1 MYAPVHP
8 TNHRAFRNEIIPLDR
23 NNTIHYLAAVEALR
37 RYDEEHLKPPEGA
50 EASSYEGSG
59 GWIPDSQEV
68 MFTVVGSRA
77 ELLVAASELR
87 AVDFTEACKTVL
99 EALKVNSDVLAGQ
112 LEPAP
117 DNPATTAITAKDEDV
132 GIESYTRPGGI
143 SSGENVGFQ
152 EPKRRGRKKKAV
164 VAEDG
169 TAYDLPKYVQHEK
182 MMKNNRSTLKLK
194 MPLAGYL
201 VSGEEISVADLV
213 VAGGLDVT
221 PKNILALR

>member
-1 MYAPVHP
+1 M
-8 TNHRAFRNEIIPLDR
+8 DR

-37 RYDEEHLKPPEGA
+37 RYDEEHLKPPDGSES
-50 EASSYEGSG
+50 SSYEGSG

-68 MFTVVGSRA
+68 LFTVVGSRA
-77 ELLVAASELR
+77 ELLVPASELR

-99 EALKVNSDVLAGQ
+99 EALKVNPDVLAGQ

-117 DNPATTAITAKDEDV
+117 DNPTTTAITAKDEDV
-132 GIESYTRPGGI
+132 GIESHTRSGGVVA
-143 SSGENVGFQ
+143 SAESGGFQ

-201 VSGEEISVADLV
+201 VNGEEISVADLV